1 MSCLPG
7 PENAFSYG
15 IKERHNSFSDHTL
28 DELDTEMDPNAKPP
42 KSPKRSKSPIKRIKQ
57 FFKGSSS
64 KVVDKNAA
72 DADKTTKYLQG
83 VDTSRYFQQ
92 GPPQAHPG
100 GGPGSLG
107 EDPRDDSSDNYD
119 LTRCHRNPIYSSEPS
134 SLHHQVG
141 SQMQYFAVGGR
152 V

>member
-1 MSCLPG
+1 
-7 PENAFSYG
+7 
-15 IKERHNSFSDHTL
+15 
-28 DELDTEMDPNAKPP
+28 MDPNAKPP

-83 VDTSRYFQQ
+83 VDTSRYFQE
-92 GPPQAHPG
+92 GPSQAHPG

-134 SLHHQVG
+134 SLHQVG
-141 SQMQYFAVGGR
+141 SQMQCFAVGKDIEYR
-152 V
+152 ALSLLTA